1 MLSRL
6 HGHVEREESRWS
18 QHASDLQRQLDEAH
32 RQLNDRIIRQSNR
45 RNNNRQKNHDDSEDE
60 DYKEDSKVLTE
71 TVVK

>member
-32 RQLNDRIIRQSNR
+32 RQLNDRIVQQNNCN
-45 RNNNRQKNHDDSEDE
+45 NNNRQKNHDDSEDE
-60 DYKEDSKVLTE
+60 DYKEDKEVLTG
-71 TVVK
+71 TVVN

>member
-18 QHASDLQRQLDEAH
+18 QHATDLQRQLDRALL
-32 RQLNDRIIRQSNR
+32 QLNDRIIQQNNHSNY
-45 RNNNRQKNHDDSEDE
+45 NSQKNHGDSDDE
-60 DYKEDSKVLTE
+60 DYEDDK